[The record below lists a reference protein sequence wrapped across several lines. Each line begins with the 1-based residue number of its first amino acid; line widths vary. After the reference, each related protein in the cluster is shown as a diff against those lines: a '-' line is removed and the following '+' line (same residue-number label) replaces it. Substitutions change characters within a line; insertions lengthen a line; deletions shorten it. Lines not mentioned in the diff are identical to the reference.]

1 MVSAKKVDGRRL
13 HELAREGVE
22 VERKAVPVLVE
33 RFAVGE
39 PVEPGVYPIDVSCSA
54 GTYIRSLAADVGA
67 ALGGGAHLRALR
79 RLAVGPYGIDE
90 AVALEA
96 LSPEGLLPPAEALR
110 GRARVT
116 VDDEVAALVRN
127 GRVLD
132 RSVLGLPPAADET
145 GADAGGSGGT
155 GAGDTRSPSGDTAA
169 GDAAPAADGPWAVV
183 DAAGDLLAVYVPH
196 RGTTVK
202 PGMVLSAG

>member
-1 MVSAKKVDGRRL
+1 
-13 HELAREGVE
+13 
-22 VERKAVPVLVE
+22 
-33 RFAVGE
+33 
-39 PVEPGVYPIDVSCSA
+39 
-54 GTYIRSLAADVGA
+54 
-67 ALGGGAHLRALR
+67 
-79 RLAVGPYGIDE
+79 VGPYGIDE

-110 GRARVT
+110 GRARLT
-116 VDDEVAALVRN
+116 VDDEVAALVRH

-132 RSVLGLPPAADET
+132 RSVLGLPPAPDQT
-145 GADAGGSGGT
+145 GPDA
-155 GAGDTRSPSGDTAA
+155 AAA
-169 GDAAPAADGPWAVV
+169 GDAAAGDAPAADGPWAVV